1 MLFLQHASSTPRNR
15 ASAKLPPA
23 QGSPLQVRAR
33 ALPYQPGLRRAFFE
47 YQIMSR
53 HANLLGLDF
62 KEQTLPHS
70 HARYVCAHE
79 EEDKASEC
87 VNIRSKEKNRG
98 GSIVKRRRHVIER
111 GVVDEG
117 LGAVTLVV
125 LHHDA
130 VAICPPVIPRAM
142 IDKLGA
148 IAEEAVIQLNNDT
161 ALSIS
166 NPIVPITF
174 VDKLCAFA
182 EKAIAELDDDIAL
195 GVGPPASPL
204 TFIDKLGAIAKKFF
218 AATDN
223 DITLVVGLPITPATF
238 VDEAGAVA
246 EEFIVVTSNKTITPR
261 NKTIKL
267 PTIHECAVEF
277 LQQLLR
283 YHCFLCHVNLLT

>member
-1 MLFLQHASSTPRNR
+1 MLLQRHEIER
-15 ASAKLPPA
+15 A
-23 QGSPLQVRAR
+23 QNCR
-33 ALPYQPGLRRAFFE
+33 LRRVHLCKFERERFHINPACAERFLRE

-111 GVVDEG
+111 VVVDEG

-142 IDKLGA
+142 I
-148 IAEEAVIQLNNDT
+148 
-161 ALSIS
+161 
-166 NPIVPITF
+166 
-174 VDKLCAFA
+174 DKLCAFA

-218 AATDN
+218 AATDT
-223 DITLVVGLPITPATF
+223 DITLGVGPPAVPVTF

-283 YHCFLCHVNLLT
+283 Y